1 MLAGVQQ
8 SPVRR
13 GGSRNSMARSLSR
26 EASLLSFGASQRTSD
41 GAVKR
46 AKARGPTSATSPNST
61 ASLTSAAST
70 SARSKAML
78 SWTAAAA
85 PFGPPGAT
93 LPRARRCHE
102 RPWACRFPQG
112 LQLWPRESPRCRLPE
127 SFGAPSRVDETAL
140 NAKCPVP
147 LPLSPSPNW
156 RGAASGW
163 TGPGGPRSFR

>member
-1 MLAGVQQ
+1 MI
-8 SPVRR
+8 
-13 GGSRNSMARSLSR
+13 
-26 EASLLSFGASQRTSD
+26 
-41 GAVKR
+41 
-46 AKARGPTSATSPNST
+46 
-61 ASLTSAAST
+61 
-70 SARSKAML
+70 

-93 LPRARRCHE
+93 LPRATRCLE

-127 SFGAPSRVDETAL
+127 SFRAPSRVDETAL

-156 RGAASGW
+156 RGAVSGW
-163 TGPGGPRSFR
+163 TGPGGPRSFRRWWPRPPVLLGAEQRRTRSPCRGRQRAWLQRNRGDRDKSVLRFHTCLLADENCILGVMHGGTESFSNN